1 MSKDRKIE
9 DSNKKEFWDYP
20 KNNIQCRRM
29 FRANAWIMGVKWEYP
44 EFISTAALNLK
55 LDVENNGPLSSDFD
69 KGKKKLIPIVFI
81 SVDGC
86 LYLKKEVFP
95 LVFQIFCFGLRS

>member
-1 MSKDRKIE
+1 MSVFYPMSKDRKIE

-69 KGKKKLIPIVFI
+69 KGKKKLIPIVFSHGI
-81 SVDGC
+81 IAARA
-86 LYLKKEVFP
+86 LYGTHFRELA
-95 LVFQIFCFGLRS
+95 S